1 MMNTPS
7 SSLLNSAFSGMSSAT
22 IKLHVAEL
30 MPVATTEKNGL
41 MPISAFNIYNWI
53 NGIGT
58 TQKETIIEV
67 TMYSK
72 FYVLCGC
79 IGNYSK
85 SRLFSISRIGTGDL
99 KPLIESIYRANTLNF
114 HYVYNDT
121 DDQYVIY
128 VSGLGSWGEFSI
140 IQFAGYVLSMKA
152 VSEVPVNAKQITV
165 TE

>member
-1 MMNTPS
+1 MP
-7 SSLLNSAFSGMSSAT
+7 LILRGLNNIS
-22 IKLHVAEL
+22 IYVDVAEL

-99 KPLIESIYRANTLNF
+99 KPLIESIYRANTLNLLF
-114 HYVYNDT
+114 NLLAMCC
-121 DDQYVIY
+121 Q
-128 VSGLGSWGEFSI
+128 
-140 IQFAGYVLSMKA
+140 
-152 VSEVPVNAKQITV
+152 
-165 TE
+165 